1 MIRQPGVVPL
11 DIAAFR
17 RAWPQFADEAVTPDA
32 IIRVAWREAGL
43 LVGNTPGGR
52 IPYAPPEVETRA
64 VVMDLVLCHLLTLR
78 QRSGLVGTLTSA
90 AQGSV
95 SAGSSYTPAK
105 NSRWWEQTPCGATAW
120 ELMLPYRSG
129 GLWISGG
136 CRC

>member
-17 RAWPQFADEAVTPDA
+17 EAWPQFADEAVTPDA

-78 QRSGLVGTLTSA
+78 QRGGLVGTLTNGRA
-90 AQGSV
+90 IVA
-95 SAGSSYTPAK
+95 
-105 NSRWWEQTPCGATAW
+105 CGDEVYVIT
-120 ELMLPYRSG
+120 LPQAVNTFR
-129 GLWISGG
+129 
-136 CRC
+136 